1 MAAKVKKDDVKK
13 PLTKQGFIDQIA
25 KQNSLTKVEAT
36 NVINYFCDGVREA
49 LKENGGVNIVE
60 FASFS
65 IKERKERQGQ
75 NPKTGEKLTI
85 PAAKLAHVKVS
96 KKLHEVVKDGK

>member
-1 MAAKVKKDDVKK
+1 MEAKVQKDDVKK
-13 PLTKQGFIDQIA
+13 PLTKQGFIDKITSM
-25 KQNSLTKVEAT
+25 KSITKVEAT
-36 NVINYFCDGVREA
+36 NIVNYFCDGVREA

-60 FASFS
+60 FASFGVR
-65 IKERKERQGQ
+65 ERKERQGQ